1 MGITTHIYSK
11 LLIQVKEK
19 NIMKKLFIA
28 IRQNDLESVIKILG
42 KNPEVVNCMATAPP
56 KKDDGQSPLQVAIK
70 VDNLSIVQY
79 LINKGADV
87 NYMEPD
93 NGLPPTRTYRC
104 PVLFD
109 AIIRLF
115 ARWKDYSKEHLQLIS
130 QLLELGADPNKQD
143 NRGSNSWDFAIN
155 TYSNKTIFI
164 SDDEDKVSIKA
175 VAKELFDILIKY
187 NVDILNID
195 RIRNDLKP
203 FETYSLFLHNII
215 LNRDNFFGVKPEQ
228 IEHWNRR
235 YIPIITMLKPYYAK
249 NNPYYED
256 DCGKE
261 KLFEKDIIHIT
272 KCTFEE
278 EHMEEKHM
286 EEEHMEEKLIEAI
299 ISDNVGLVADILKK
313 EPQCVNYILKKSI
326 KFEEYNGQSIFQ
338 IAVNCASN
346 TAILHILI
354 SSGVDAN
361 YMPESKFE
369 VPEGGK
375 IVYYAGKP
383 LFYEYKSET
392 VYFPENK
399 TSELDSINEPIIQ
412 SILKRIITT
421 AGLGGAD
428 YADALVGVAVH
439 LLDRGANPD
448 KKDEG
453 GYNAWMKLLCTAQRI
468 FRKVVDKG
476 NEKLFLTYLEKCLRL
491 LVEYQADIYDISIE
505 HMDTIEDI
513 ILNWQ
518 SGREPLDGMSEQ
530 YKRFWREIGHSL
542 FLLVEK
548 FYRMDYDCIISKEAK
563 QVHQILGEKRH
574 LMKTEFVERME
585 QGDIELIKQIAEL
598 FRQENTQEGRK
609 KAERLLNLF

>member
-1 MGITTHIYSK
+1 
-11 LLIQVKEK
+11 
-19 NIMKKLFIA
+19 MKKLFIA
-28 IRQNDLESVIKILG
+28 IRQNDLESVIKILE
-42 KNPEVVNCMATAPP
+42 KKPEVVNCMATAPP

-79 LINKGADV
+79 LIDKGADV

-164 SDDEDKVSIKA
+164 RDDEDMISIKA
-175 VAKELFDILIKY
+175 VVKELFDILIKY

-195 RIRNDLKP
+195 RIRKDLKP

-261 KLFEKDIIHIT
+261 NLFEKDRIHIT
-272 KCTFEE
+272 KCTLEE
-278 EHMEEKHM
+278 EHI
-286 EEEHMEEKLIEAI
+286 EEEYIEKVHIEKVHIEEHIEEKLIEAI
-299 ISDNVGLVADILKK
+299 ISDNVGRVADILKK
-313 EPQCVNYILKKSI
+313 EPQCVNYILEKSI

-338 IAVNCASN
+338 IAVNSASN

-428 YADALVGVAVH
+428 YADSLVGVAVH

-468 FRKVVDKG
+468 FRIVVDKG
-476 NEKLFLTYLEKCLRL
+476 NDKLFLTYLGKCLRL
-491 LVEYQADIYDISIE
+491 LIEYQADIYDISIE

-518 SGREPLDGMSEQ
+518 SGREPLDGLSEQ

-563 QVHQILGEKRH
+563 QVHQILGDKRH

-585 QGDIELIKQIAEL
+585 QGDIELIKQIADL